1 MGDGDLARER
11 RRMEAWRLAR
21 FAGQTAL
28 VTGGAS
34 GIGRATALRLRAEGA
49 AVWILD
55 RSADADDPDLA
66 GLRRIALDVADADA
80 VQAAVDRVVGS
91 AGRLDVAVNA
101 AGIVLAGSAAA
112 TPPDAW
118 RRVIEV
124 NLAGTFHVTAAAMR
138 AMKGR
143 GGAIVNIASDAGL
156 VGQVGQAAYCASK
169 GGVVQLTR
177 AAALDGAPDRIRVNC
192 VCPCFV
198 ATPLV
203 EGWIAGQPDPDAA
216 RAAAARE
223 QPIGRMGAPHEVAAA
238 IAFLASREANFVTGV
253 ALAVDGGTTAR

>member
-1 MGDGDLARER
+1 
-11 RRMEAWRLAR
+11 MEEWRLAR

-55 RSADADDPDLA
+55 RSEGSGDPDLA
-66 GLRRIALDVADADA
+66 GLPWIAVDVADPDA
-80 VQAAVDRVVGS
+80 VQAAVDRVLGS

-101 AGIVLAGSAAA
+101 AGVVFAGGAAE
-112 TPPDAW
+112 TPPAAW
-118 RRVIEV
+118 RRVIDV
-124 NLAGTFHVTAAAMR
+124 NLDGTFHVTAAAMR
-138 AMKGR
+138 AMRGR
-143 GGAIVNIASDAGL
+143 GGAIVNVASDAGL

-177 AAALDGAPDRIRVNC
+177 AAALDGAPERIRVNC

-203 EGWIAGQPDPDAA
+203 EGWIAAQPDPAAA
-216 RAAAARE
+216 RAAAAGE
-223 QPIGRMGAPHEVAAA
+223 QPIGRMGEPHEIAAA
-238 IAFLASREANFVTGV
+238 IAFLASREANFVTGI